1 MCPIYRF
8 GNSMICYNNGKR
20 ATTKCKIK
28 VHALQNFNPS
38 NIKNSK
44 HRVAQTIRTYACSI
58 CTLDCE
64 LSLFLPLQAT
74 RKKKFNSIEK
84 GIWTLL
90 KKVSE
95 LYWKRYHTKKFPHR
109 VTLIDELI
117 TSWWKASQSTILPC
131 YRWWFAR
138 PTPQPTNHQ
147 KEIII
152 NVDQ

>member
-90 KKVSE
+90 KKVSHE
-95 LYWKRYHTKKFPHR
+95 EISSPGHSHR
-109 VTLIDELI
+109 WAHNKLVKGIAEHNSPLLSLMICT
-117 TSWWKASQSTILPC
+117 TN
-131 YRWWFAR
+131 
-138 PTPQPTNHQ
+138 PTTH
-147 KEIII
+147 
-152 NVDQ
+152 